1 LDAVTTSEVV
11 VAGTVEPGF
20 EGVRTAFE
28 ENFRMHGDAG
38 ASLGVY
44 VDGEK
49 KVDLWGGVA
58 DVATGEP
65 WQQDTISIMY
75 SATKGAVA
83 ILAWLLAQRGE
94 LDFDAPVTA
103 YWPEFA
109 AGGKAAMPVRY
120 LFTHQA
126 GLPYLDQQLTRDEVL
141 DGRRPVEV
149 LEQQQPVWEP
159 GTAHGYHAVTYGWL
173 TGALVARIAGASLGR
188 VFADEIAGPLGLDLY
203 IGLPAD
209 QAGRVAKLID
219 MPPADPAAL
228 AAITDPAVKEMI
240 MKLVAAMTDPTST
253 FSRALSTNG
262 ALPVPDSQIWNDP
275 RIYQVEIPAGNGISN
290 GRSLARMYA
299 AAVSEVDGIRLL
311 TDATVEAARAL
322 QAGGPDRTLV
332 FPTRFGTGFML
343 PGPDMPML
351 SADSF
356 GHTGL
361 GGALGFGDPR
371 YRVGFGYVQNQLL
384 SWGVGGDPRTRGVIA
399 AVADAIGAPP
409 PGA

>member
-1 LDAVTTSEVV
+1 MTTSEVV
-11 VAGTVEPGF
+11 VDGTVEPGF
-20 EGVRTAFE
+20 EGVRAAFE
-28 ENFRMHGDAG
+28 ENFRTHGDVG

-49 KVDLWGGVA
+49 TVDLWGGVA

-65 WQQDTISIMY
+65 WQQDSISIMY

-109 AGGKAAMPVRY
+109 GGGKAAMPVRY

-126 GLPYLDQQLTRDEVL
+126 GLPYLDQQLTRAEVL
-141 DGRRPVEV
+141 DGRRVVEV
-149 LEQQQPVWEP
+149 LEQEQPVWEP
-159 GTAHGYHAVTYGWL
+159 GTAHGYHAVTFGWL
-173 TGALVARIAGASLGR
+173 IGALVARIAGRTLGQLFAS
-188 VFADEIAGPLGLDLY
+188 EIAAMLGLDLH

-209 QAGRVAKLID
+209 QAGRVAKLLD
-219 MPPADPAAL
+219 MPPPDPAAI
-228 AAITDPAVKEMI
+228 AAITDPAVLEMV
-240 MKLVAAMTDPTST
+240 MAMGAAMTDPSST
-253 FSRALSTNG
+253 FSRALTTNG

-299 AAVSEVDGIRLL
+299 ATVSEVDGIRLL
-311 TDATVEAARAL
+311 TDGTVDAARVERAS
-322 QAGGPDRTLV
+322 GPDLTLI

-343 PGPDMPML
+343 PGPAMPML

-356 GHTGL
+356 GHSGL
-361 GGALGFGDPR
+361 GGALGFADAR
-371 YRVGFGYVQNQLL
+371 YRVGFGYVQNRLL
-384 SWGVGGDPRTRGVIA
+384 SGGMSGDPRTRGVIA
-399 AVADAIGAPP
+399 AVADAIGAPE
-409 PGA
+409 PGV

>member
-1 LDAVTTSEVV
+1 M
-11 VAGTVEPGF
+11 
-20 EGVRTAFE
+20 RTAFE
-28 ENFRMHGDAG
+28 ENFRTHGDAG

-44 VDGEK
+44 VDGEMQ
-49 KVDLWGGVA
+49 VDLWGGIA
-58 DVATGEP
+58 DVATGAP
-65 WQQDTISIMY
+65 WQQDTIAIMY

-83 ILAWLLAQRGE
+83 ALGWLLAQRGE
-94 LDFDAPVTA
+94 LDFDAPVSA

-109 AGGKAAMPVRY
+109 DGGKAAMPVRY

-149 LEQQQPVWEP
+149 LAHQEPVWQP

-173 TGALVARIAGASLGR
+173 TGALIARIAGRSLGR
-188 VFADEIAGPLGLDLY
+188 VFADEIAGPLGLDLH

-209 QAGRVAKLID
+209 QVHRVAKLVD
-219 MPPADPAAL
+219 MPPPDPAAL
-228 AAITDPAVKEMI
+228 AAITDPAVKEMVAAV
-240 MKLVAAMTDPTST
+240 VAAMMDPTST
-253 FSRALSTNG
+253 LNRALSTNG

-299 AAVSEVDGIRLL
+299 ATVSTVDGLRLL
-311 TDATVEAARAL
+311 TDATVDAARAE
-322 QAGGPDRTLV
+322 QAAGPDRTLV
-332 FPTRFGTGFML
+332 APTRFGTGFML

-356 GHTGL
+356 GHVGL
-361 GGALGFGDPR
+361 GGALGFGDAR
-371 YRVGFGYVQNQLL
+371 HRVGFGYVQNQLQ
-384 SWGVGGDPRTRGVIA
+384 SGGVAGDPRTRGIIA